1 MSSHARAVRG
11 WVSYDWANSAFATT
25 ILGAVFP
32 VFYAEYAGST
42 LSSPAKA
49 TQAYTLTLSAS
60 VLLIAILSPL
70 LGAAADANGT
80 RKRWLLRFAGLGIV
94 ATAAMYFIAEGQW
107 LLASLIFVAARVGF
121 GASIVFYDA
130 LLPHVA
136 RPDEV
141 DSVSARAYALGYLG
155 GGLLLA
161 ANLVMV
167 LAWPDNAWGVRLS
180 FVSVAVWW
188 AVFSIPLTRSVPEP
202 PGRLEA
208 KSSTDSG
215 GALRSALSD
224 LATTLR
230 QLRTL
235 PELGRFLLAFLI
247 YNDAIGVV
255 VSVAAIYGSE
265 LGFGSIELLAA
276 ILLVQF
282 VGVPFS
288 LLFGTMPG
296 GSKIRRRRS
305 LAFIVANV
313 IGIPLVMVGLRL
325 LAPADVTGTVGASFD
340 DEGIMTVQGDRVQ
353 WNGQSVIVEYRSG
366 PSVADVQMVLDGQLV
381 VDDDG
386 EPVVLGD
393 GDVDREGETT
403 EVEVESPG
411 QHEITFDEVDQF
423 GAGPAVTEVE
433 ILGPTRHS
441 DLLVILGAII
451 GVQLVA
457 AALAFGPL
465 GSMLSPIADRLDTKR
480 AIMVALVAYGVIALW
495 GFSLDSV
502 AEFWG
507 LAWLVAVCQGGSQA
521 LSRSLFSRLIPVA
534 ESGEFFG
541 FFSVLSKFA
550 SFLSPLLFVASVA
563 LFGSS
568 RPAVGALVVFFGVG
582 LWLLRGVDVDA
593 GVARVRT
600 GPEYSES

>member
-1 MSSHARAVRG
+1 MTHRGAVRG
-11 WVSYDWANSAFATT
+11 WVTYDWANSAFATT
-25 ILGAVFP
+25 VLSAVFP
-32 VFYAEYAGST
+32 VFYAEVAGAR
-42 LSSPAKA
+42 LSSPAQA
-49 TQAYTLTLSAS
+49 TQFYTLTLSVS
-60 VLLIAILSPL
+60 VLVIALISPV
-70 LGAAADANGT
+70 LGALADKRGT
-80 RKRWLLRFAGLGIV
+80 RKRLLLRFAALGIG
-94 ATAAMYFIAEGQW
+94 ATAVMYFISEGQW
-107 LLASLIFVAARVGF
+107 LFASAVFVAARVGF

-161 ANLVMV
+161 ANIVMI
-167 LAWPDNAWGVRLS
+167 LTWSDDAWGVRLS
-180 FVSVAVWW
+180 FLTVAVWW
-188 AVFSIPLTRSVPEP
+188 ALFSIPLARSVPEP
-202 PGRLEA
+202 PGLSSGEA
-208 KSSTDSG
+208 EPVGLGSIVAD
-215 GALRSALSD
+215 LRS
-224 LATTLR
+224 TFR
-230 QLRTL
+230 QLRQL

-296 GSKIRRRRS
+296 ADDVRRRRS
-305 LAFIVANV
+305 LAFIAANIV
-313 IGIPLVMVGLRL
+313 CIPLAMVGLRMA
-325 LAPADVTGTVGASFD
+325 APADVTGVAGPGFD
-340 DEGIMTVQGDRVQ
+340 DEGTMAVAGDTVS
-353 WNGQSVIVEYRSG
+353 WEGQSIVVGHRSG
-366 PSVADVQMVLDGQLV
+366 PAVADVQMMLDGELV

-386 EPVVLGD
+386 DPVIVGD
-393 GDVDREGETT
+393 GDVDRDGEQT
-403 EVEVESPG
+403 EVEVA
-411 QHEITFDEVDQF
+411 T
-423 GAGPAVTEVE
+423 AGPHELQFVE
-433 ILGPTRHS
+433 IDQSGGEFPIEEIEVLGPARS
-441 DLLVILGAII
+441 SNLGVVIGAIVA
-451 GVQLVA
+451 VQVLAALVA
-457 AALAFGPL
+457 LTPL
-465 GSMLSPIADRLDTKR
+465 NRIVAPIADHLDTKR

-495 GFSLDSV
+495 GFRLDSV

-521 LSRSLFSRLIPVA
+521 LSRSLFSRLIPAA

-541 FFSVLSKFA
+541 FFSVVSKFA

-568 RPAVGALVVFFGVG
+568 RPAVGALIIFFGVG
-582 LWLLRGVDVDA
+582 IWLLRGVNVET
-593 GVARVRT
+593 GVARVAA
-600 GPEYSES
+600 GPEYSGS